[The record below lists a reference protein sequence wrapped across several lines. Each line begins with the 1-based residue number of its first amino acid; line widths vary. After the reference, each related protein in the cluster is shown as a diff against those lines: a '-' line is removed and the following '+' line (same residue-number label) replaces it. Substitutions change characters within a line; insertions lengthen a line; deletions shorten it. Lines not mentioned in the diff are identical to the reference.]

1 MAICNRDNDVSEQK
15 VVLFQQCNS
24 AVVTGATIYAGLVP
38 WPSRIKKAGITARGL
53 SGAPV
58 YNINVHRWTTAGLTV
73 FDPLGVA
80 ATVAGAYGLS
90 GASVQ
95 FSVTTSPLLL
105 QSDDLLVIQ
114 SSGAN
119 TAALSVVA
127 SIVLQKTQDIV
138 QDFGSSS

>member
-1 MAICNRDNDVSEQK
+1 MAICNRDLDVSEQK
-15 VVLFQQCNS
+15 TLLNYATNAEF
-24 AVVTGATIYAGLVP
+24 AVSVTAYVGLVP
-38 WPSRIKKAGITARGL
+38 WPSRIKKAGVTARGL

-80 ATVAGAYGLS
+80 ATVVGAYGLS

-95 FSVTTSPLLL
+95 FSVTTSPILL
-105 QSDDLLVIQ
+105 QADDLLVIK

-119 TAALSVVA
+119 TSALGVVA
-127 SIVLQKTQDIV
+127 SIILQKTQDIV
-138 QDFGSSS
+138 SDFGTSS

>member
-15 VVLFQQCNS
+15 VAVVFQQN
-24 AVVTGATIYAGLVP
+24 ALVVTGATLYAALVP
-38 WPSRIKKAGITARGL
+38 WPSRIKKAGVTARGL

-80 ATVAGAYGLS
+80 ATIAGAYGLS

-95 FSVTTSPLLL
+95 FSVTTSPILL

-114 SSGAN
+114 SSGSN
-119 TAALSVVA
+119 TAALA
-127 SIVLQKTQDIV
+127 LAGSIILQKTQDIV

>member
-1 MAICNRDNDVSEQK
+1 MAICNRDLDVSEQK
-15 VVLFQQCNS
+15 VDLSYSQN
-24 AVVTGATIYAGLVP
+24 AEVVTGATLYVGLVP
-38 WPSRIKKAGITARGL
+38 WPARIKKVGITARGL

-95 FSVTTSPLLL
+95 FSVTTSPILL
-105 QSDDLLVIQ
+105 QSDDLLVIK
-114 SSGAN
+114 SSGSN
-119 TAALSVVA
+119 TSALAVSCA
-127 SIVLQKTQDIV
+127 MILQKTQDIV

>member
-15 VVLFQQCNS
+15 FPLVYSQNAL
-24 AVVTGATIYAGLVP
+24 VVTGATVYAGLVP
-38 WPSRIKKAGITARGL
+38 WPARIKKVGITGTGL

-80 ATVAGAYGLS
+80 ATLAGAYGLS

-95 FSVTTSPLLL
+95 FSVTSSPLLL
-105 QSDDLLVIQ
+105 QSDDLLVIK

-119 TAALSVVA
+119 TAALAISCA
-127 SIVLQKTQDIV
+127 IILQKTQDIV
-138 QDFGSSS
+138 ADFGSSS